1 MRDSIKLP
9 AAVAPSLLLLTIIWI
24 TWGQFS
30 HSIFNSSSSLIDNQ
44 AERTSIGPILFVVV
58 MGSIVWMMYGVSE
71 HGKFKPLAKLVQR
84 FNPNKVG
91 IDPADNNNNT
101 AQAQQ
106 QPQPSEQ
113 NNSQLEENLR
123 IIRELKREMQSQE
136 ASSVVT

>member
-1 MRDSIKLP
+1 
-9 AAVAPSLLLLTIIWI
+9 
-24 TWGQFS
+24 
-30 HSIFNSSSSLIDNQ
+30 
-44 AERTSIGPILFVVV
+44 